1 MKDRTNEEGIDP
13 VTDGPTDDAR
23 RRGESESRHGEKHG
37 APQERTMIEEILEPE
52 NLAQAWKR
60 VKANKGAPGIDGMTV
75 EDFPAFAREHWPRI
89 ATAIREGTYRPAPV
103 RRVWIPKP
111 DGTKR
116 PARDTDG
123 AGSRDPASRRTS
135 AGTAFRSG
143 FQRTQLRIP
152 SRPLRPQA
160 VAAMETGWKEG
171 RRHAVECDLK
181 SFFDTVNHDRLMNAL
196 LGKVRCRKTLGLIRR
211 YLTAGV
217 VLPDGTREAT
227 PQGVPQGGPLSPLLA
242 NIVLDPLDKEL
253 ESRGHQFARYAD
265 DFIVLVKS
273 ANAAKRVLASLIRY
287 CEGRLQLIVNRA
299 KSRAAPLKT
308 CEFLGYRLNQR
319 AKLAWTDKAHH
330 RFKERIREITSRNR
344 GHKVQT
350 VIDEL
355 NLYVRGWLNYYKLSS
370 TYKEVLA
377 LSVWVR
383 RRVRLYYWKQ
393 WKQPRTRRRHLLALG
408 ADPDTVHMAT
418 RSRKGY
424 WRMSQNEI
432 VRFALNN
439 RWLERTRGSGS
450 ESHLDRSS
458 LRAKGPCL
466 IGTALYGAVRRVVWD
481 PGANYSRGP
490 DCASSFSGEAAIE
503 EYLAA
508 DGTVRGMKIT
518 KPDGSLVMIG
528 DVNQPLQHEIDQ
540 RNPQEE
546 SSENMKA
553 STPLARHQC
562 ESEIHLEHTEDQPP
576 STNL

>member
-1 MKDRTNEEGIDP
+1 VAQHTEGGWYARGGKSGGSATEQRAITWGDLPARAAEKSAEAIVAGETSRGRDARSNNDTGGLNPVKGQTNEEGIDP

-37 APQERTMIEEILEPE
+37 ASQERNMIEEILEPG

-60 VKANKGAPGIDGMTV
+60 VKANKGAPGLDGMTV

-89 ATAIREGTYRPAPV
+89 ATAIREGNYRPAPV

-111 DGTKR
+111 DG
-116 PARDTDG
+116 A
-123 AGSRDPASRRTS
+123 
-135 AGTAFRSG
+135 
-143 FQRTQLRIP
+143 Q
-152 SRPLRPQA
+152 RPLGIPTVLDRVIQQAVAQTLGPLFEAGFSEHSHGYRPGRSAHMA
-160 VAAMETGWKEG
+160 VAAMEESWKEG

-196 LGKVRCRKTLGLIRR
+196 MAKVRCRQTLGLIRR

-217 VLPDGTREAT
+217 ELPDGTREAT

-242 NIVLDPLDKEL
+242 NIALDPLDKEL
-253 ESRGHQFARYAD
+253 EARGHRFARYAD
-265 DFIVLVKS
+265 DFIVMVKS

-299 KSRAAPLKT
+299 KSRAAPLKQ
-308 CEFLGYRLNQR
+308 CAFLGYRIDN
-319 AKLAWTDKAHH
+319 KGTLAWTEKAQR

-344 GHKVQT
+344 GHKVET

-355 NLYVRGWLNYYKLSS
+355 SLYIRGWLNYYKLSS

-393 WKQPRTRRRHLLALG
+393 WKQPRTRRRNLLSLG
-408 ADPDTVHMAT
+408 ADPATVHKAT

-439 RWLERTRGSGS
+439 RWLEEQGVPNM
-450 ESHLDRSS
+450 
-458 LRAKGPCL
+458 RAVWIVLHYGPK
-466 IGTALYGAVRRVVWD
+466 ARV
-481 PGANYSRGP
+481 
-490 DCASSFSGEAAIE
+490 
-503 EYLAA
+503 
-508 DGTVRGMKIT
+508 
-518 KPDGSLVMIG
+518 
-528 DVNQPLQHEIDQ
+528 
-540 RNPQEE
+540 
-546 SSENMKA
+546 
-553 STPLARHQC
+553 
-562 ESEIHLEHTEDQPP
+562 
-576 STNL
+576 